1 MTIINQPNSLT
12 LCGFKS
18 KNKIDALMKQYK
30 TLTPKI
36 DAFNSYFP
44 LKQNVKKYALHKVA
58 SRNTYL
64 IDLMFEQKFV
74 YLVAININ
82 TRYLFVELMNKVIN
96 PNKNAYGK
104 KNTKT
109 TAKYIR
115 CLENM
120 MINGMSVNYLS
131 GDSEKCFTSND
142 AQNFYFANNITFIPV
157 ERLNK
162 TQNAFRVNQHTT
174 PNAKAKTMPNAKL
187 RTSPNHNS
195 LGIIDRVIRTIRDM
209 AYHMEVNVI
218 TPQIMHDIV
227 LQYNSAPHQTLSYYA
242 GFGVSPKMVNDD
254 AELENYIVRK
264 ICQENYNIKS
274 QYGFDL
280 AKGTKVKIYNEKDP
294 MIKRRSLIQPGDFE
308 VDAFTNGMYR
318 IKNTNNNKII
328 MLPRTKIAPIITN
341 H

>member
-1 MTIINQPNSLT
+1 MM
-12 LCGFKS
+12 GVF
-18 KNKIDALMKQYK
+18 
-30 TLTPKI
+30 
-36 DAFNSYFP
+36 FP
-44 LKQNVKKYALHKVA
+44 QGGRFFH
-58 SRNTYL
+58 
-64 IDLMFEQKFV
+64 
-74 YLVAININ
+74 
-82 TRYLFVELMNKVIN
+82 
-96 PNKNAYGK
+96 P
-104 KNTKT
+104 
-109 TAKYIR
+109 
-115 CLENM
+115 
-120 MINGMSVNYLS
+120 
-131 GDSEKCFTSND
+131 
-142 AQNFYFANNITFIPV
+142 
-157 ERLNK
+157 
-162 TQNAFRVNQHTT
+162 FRGL
-174 PNAKAKTMPNAKL
+174 AKAKTM
-187 RTSPNHNS
+187 SNHNS

-242 GFGVSPKMVNDD
+242 GFDVSPKMVNDD

>member
-96 PNKNAYGK
+96 PNKNAYGN

-162 TQNAFRVNQHTT
+162 TQNAFRVNQHT
-174 PNAKAKTMPNAKL
+174 
-187 RTSPNHNS
+187 SPNHNS

-242 GFGVSPKMVNDD
+242 GFDVSPKMVNDD

>member
-1 MTIINQPNSLT
+1 MTIINQHNSLT

-96 PNKNAYGK
+96 PNKNAYGN

-174 PNAKAKTMPNAKL
+174 PNPKL

-242 GFGVSPKMVNDD
+242 GFDVSPKMVNDD

>member
-96 PNKNAYGK
+96 PNKNAYGN

-162 TQNAFRVNQHTT
+162 TQNVFRVNQHT
-174 PNAKAKTMPNAKL
+174 MSNAKL
-187 RTSPNHNS
+187 RTIPNHNS

-218 TPQIMHDIV
+218 TPQIMPDIV

-242 GFGVSPKMVNDD
+242 GFDVSPKMVNDD